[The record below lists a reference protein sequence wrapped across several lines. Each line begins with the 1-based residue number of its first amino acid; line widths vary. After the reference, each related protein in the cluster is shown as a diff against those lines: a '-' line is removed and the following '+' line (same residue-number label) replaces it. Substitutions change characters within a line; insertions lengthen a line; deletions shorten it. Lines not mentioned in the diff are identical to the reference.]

1 MEHSLSGRVYIS
13 KDIILHMY
21 VLQRQQQIERTREM
35 VTLRKDD
42 QTLEVFYHDPKTGEM
57 WKSFFPKRAN
67 GTSGP
72 KLLRPEPLPED
83 LEEQLNACL
92 LQGSQT
98 DAQGLGTEYSMKPE
112 KWAQI
117 LDLLYTNRKSYPR
130 KNFFTFLKYLEI
142 LNVSELLRA
151 SEANET
157 QLEVSESTLF
167 NLQKQAKKLKLKKI
181 LFL

>member
-1 MEHSLSGRVYIS
+1 
-13 KDIILHMY
+13 MY

-57 WKSFFPKRAN
+57 WKSFFPKRTR

-83 LEEQLNACL
+83 LEQQLNACL
-92 LQGSQT
+92 LHGSET
-98 DAQGLGTEYSMKPE
+98 DAQGLGTEYSMKPRQWE
-112 KWAQI
+112 QI
-117 LDLLYTNRKSYPR
+117 LNILHKNRKSYPR
-130 KNFFTFLKYLEI
+130 KSFFTFLKYLGV
-142 LNVSELLRA
+142 LNVSELLCA
-151 SEANET
+151 P
-157 QLEVSESTLF
+157 EVDENLFGVPESTLF
-167 NLQKQAKKLKLKKI
+167 RLQKQAKRLKIKKF